1 MSFIG
6 AALAIGFG
14 SAAAAGTAAIG
25 GVAASTV
32 LGAASLGAAALGTG
46 LSASGALSSSPN
58 YGDPAAS
65 SAAMADATASN
76 LPKTL
81 QLQAAAQEGG
91 VVDMPLSTEQQKQL
105 DGLNSQIAS
114 IQQQIQQAQAMPV
127 SGDGRRNSGGGVD
140 TRRLTDLQTQLAS
153 LQKQAGSITSG
164 SKADFTGNSTADIQ
178 GRIQQQLAQGQ
189 LDTAKQYDSQFIAQQ
204 LAEEKQA
211 NPQGVAAREA
221 LYNDVQQ
228 AVNNP
233 PPVSPVATTMDK
245 QINDRVAAGSGLTPE
260 EQATLDAAV
269 NGSTMTG
276 TSGNAPNLSG
286 NLTTGFAGEQR
297 ALQNAGSGATWLAS
311 GQTPAD
317 VQYRE
322 QQQGLSD
329 LSSYISGQTPQ
340 SQFGQLS
347 GSQSGP
353 TPNSGT
359 NYLPSFDSS
368 AAQMGA
374 QGAVDQYGQQVQSQ
388 LSQANPWT
396 SGLSMAI
403 SGTNALVK
411 SGAFK

>member
-1 MSFIG
+1 MAFADI
-6 AALAIGFG
+6 AIGVG
-14 SAAAAGTAAIG
+14 VASGITGIASAA
-25 GVAASTV
+25 
-32 LGAASLGAAALGTG
+32 GAFSQT
-46 LSASGALSSSPN
+46 PN
-58 YGDPAAS
+58 YGDPAKS

-76 LPKTL
+76 LPETL
-81 QLQAAAQEGG
+81 RLQAAAQEGG
-91 VVDMPLSTEQQKQL
+91 TVLMPGYTNAGSSDAYRADLQSQIDAIQAKLNPPAPTTNSDGRQTGGDFFQSLSTLFESPHLKKQL
-105 DGLNSQIAS
+105 A
-114 IQQQIQQAQAMPV
+114 
-127 SGDGRRNSGGGVD
+127 
-140 TRRLTDLQTQLAS
+140 DLQGQLAAIP
-153 LQKQAGSITSG
+153 AGGTIYKDKDG
-164 SKADFTGNSTADIQ
+164 NVVPESKAVANFAGNSTADIQ
-178 GRIQQQLAQGQ
+178 GRSQQQLAQGQ
-189 LDTAKQYDSQFIAQQ
+189 LDTAKQYDSQFIAQR

-211 NPQGVAAREA
+211 NPQGVAARQA
-221 LYNDVQQ
+221 LYNDIQQ

-276 TSGNAPNLSG
+276 TSGNTPNLSG
-286 NLTTGFAGEQR
+286 DLTTGFAGEQR

-347 GSQSGP
+347 GAQSGP

-374 QGAVDQYGQQVQSQ
+374 QGAVDRNGQLVQQQ
-388 LSQANPWT
+388 LNTPNLWT

-403 SGTNALVK
+403 NGVNARVK
-411 SGAFK
+411 SGLF